1 MKNGIYVS
9 DTFYFEFR
17 SVPNRDC
24 FATERRGSQ
33 FVRSSTIVR
42 HVARR
47 PAVVNPNITCI
58 VARMHYKR
66 AVEVTSGVFVAPN
79 FGPDPFGGDFLV
91 AIAN

>member
-9 DTFYFEFR
+9 DTFYFELG

-24 FATERRGSQ
+24 FATGRRGPQ
-33 FVRSSTIVR
+33 FIRSSIILR

-47 PAVVNPNITCI
+47 TAVVNPIITCI

-66 AVEVTSGVFVAPN
+66 AVEITTGVFVAPN

-91 AIAN
+91 AIVN